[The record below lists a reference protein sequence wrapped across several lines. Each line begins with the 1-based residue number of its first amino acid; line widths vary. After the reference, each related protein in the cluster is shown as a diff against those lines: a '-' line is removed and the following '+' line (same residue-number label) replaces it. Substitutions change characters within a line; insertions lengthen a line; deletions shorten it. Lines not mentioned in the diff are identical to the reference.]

1 MWIKIIVTIMLI
13 LNLAGCA
20 TMQKKSELNS
30 QVQQLQ
36 MQISEL
42 ESESQRRDEEIYR
55 LEKELA
61 KAQGQ
66 TPKKAASANEPIGTS
81 KKITRKNIQ
90 TALKNAGLYDGP
102 IDGKIGKNTK
112 KAIKEFQRLN
122 GLTPDGIAG
131 KKTWVKL
138 QEFLYQK

>member
-1 MWIKIIVTIMLI
+1 
-13 LNLAGCA
+13 
-20 TMQKKSELNS
+20 MQKKSELNS